1 MRALDKL
8 KVGGPLSAAA
18 RRIPVY
24 TLVFSLLLGGALVA
38 SLFFNGTYIEYFS
51 VTMGLLSLLALT
63 VVWRTYPD
71 ALRLP
76 RSALAVLLTL
86 FWAWLALGQ
95 LWSRVPYVSMVN
107 FWWIGS
113 FPFVYWL
120 ATLTPQA
127 ERCWAWSSRAVFL
140 VGLFL
145 AGMALYQLLVLSG
158 DPRST
163 FLSRNSHAAVLILI
177 AIPASGYFLL
187 APSGKWRVATG
198 SALFVLFLAV
208 AVTGSRGVLLSLL
221 LAASIV
227 GAAAYRRVPISRLL
241 GWLGMMVG
249 AYLLA
254 NLLLQGW
261 LGGRLS
267 SVLEPSSAGHDRFL
281 IWRQAW
287 KMALDHAWLGIGL
300 GTYWLFWP
308 PYRHPADS
316 SAGFYVHNDYLQIW
330 IETGLPGLLLLLAIE
345 AVVIMMF
352 VRLLRDARVTHAT
365 RIEAAGLVGG
375 LAAIAFHTFFDF
387 DLYIQPILIVIG
399 LMLARLQFLYSAHA
413 PAQYLVLRPANRV
426 GRRAYYTISLLLV
439 LLPMLY
445 FAALGY
451 SARLTIQARELA
463 AQARWI
469 EASEALTRAWRLM
482 PTSDLTLITHAD
494 LLRQAIPALPPTALP
509 QRKVIYREALAML
522 VDAERVNPAR
532 PQVGYIRGMLYQQ
545 NRDLAGPQWAELAM
559 QGYRETL
566 RIDPRFFWARVAWAQ
581 LLLSQKR
588 VAEAREVLEG
598 GIDYWYMPEPG
609 AFSYYSLTAQL
620 RWHTGDRAGAV
631 ALEQKMERI
640 RQASRAPRDDPF
652 GPQIKLAPSK
662 KP

>member
-1 MRALDKL
+1 MAAL
-8 KVGGPLSAAA
+8 AN
-18 RRIPVY
+18 RIPVHP
-24 TLVFSLLLGGALVA
+24 LVFALLLGGALVA
-38 SLFFNGTYIEYFS
+38 SLFFNGTHIEYFS
-51 VTMGLLSLLALT
+51 VTMVLLCLLALV
-63 VVWRTYPD
+63 VVWRAYPD
-71 ALRLP
+71 ILQLP

-95 LWSRVPYVSMVN
+95 LWTRVPYVSMVN

-113 FPFVYWL
+113 FTLVYWL
-120 ATLTPQA
+120 ATLASQA
-127 ERCWAWSSRAVFL
+127 ERCWIWSSRAVFL

-145 AGMALYQLLVLSG
+145 AGMALYQLLVLGG

-163 FLSRNSHAAVLILI
+163 FLSRNSHAAILILI

-187 APSGKWRVATG
+187 VQSGKWRVASG
-198 SALFVLFLAV
+198 LALSLLFLAI

-221 LAASIV
+221 LAV
-227 GAAAYRRVPISRLL
+227 GVVAAVAYRRVPTRRLL
-241 GWLGMMVG
+241 GWLAIILG

-254 NLLLQGW
+254 NFLLQGW

-287 KMALDHAWLGIGL
+287 KMALDHSWLGIGL
-300 GTYWLFWP
+300 GTFWLFWP

-330 IETGLPGLLLLLAIE
+330 IETGLPGLLLLLAVE
-345 AVVIMMF
+345 VVVIVMF
-352 VRLLRDARVTHAT
+352 VRMLRDSRVTLAE
-365 RIEAAGLVGG
+365 RVEAAGLVGG

-399 LMLARLQFLYSAHA
+399 LMLARLQFLYSAHE

-426 GRRAYYTISLLLV
+426 GKRAYYTISLLLA
-439 LLPMLY
+439 LLPLLY

-463 AQARWI
+463 GQSRWV
-469 EASEALTRAWRLM
+469 EASQALTRAWRLM

-494 LLRQAIPALPPTALP
+494 LLRQAIPSLPPAALP

-522 VDAERVNPAR
+522 VDAERVNPVR

-545 NRDLAGPQWAELAM
+545 NRDLAGPQWVELAM
-559 QGYRETL
+559 QGYRQTL
-566 RIDPRFFWARVAWAQ
+566 RMDPRFFWARVAWAQ
-581 LLLSQKR
+581 LLLAQKR
-588 VAEAREVLEG
+588 VAEARQVLEG

-620 RWHTGDRAGAV
+620 RWHTGDRTGAV

-640 RQASRAPRDDPF
+640 RQASRAPRGDPF
-652 GPQIKLAPSK
+652 GPQIRLAPSK